1 MDNGLNEDLVFRYM
15 CGELSEDDRNRLEKD
30 YFASDEVF
38 DAVRAIEDDWID
50 QFVRGELSDDRRGRF
65 ERGFLPSADARHRI
79 AVARSLVRAA
89 GSAAF
94 PPSASAAAVS
104 PARPAVPRWL
114 PYAAVVG
121 AAAGGLWLY
130 RGSQPSTETAEGL
143 RPVPTLGLA
152 ARTPLPN
159 AGAAVPTGSPGAPTA
174 EPPSPRAVRLVLV
187 AAALRSPGDEHPVQV
202 PADADRLAIEAHL
215 PSETIHPA
223 CRAVLEAVAGQPLWK
238 QDGLR
243 IVRTPSGP
251 IVNVD
256 VPAEVLRP
264 GSFVLTLSADTGTKS
279 EELASYPLTLV
290 R

>member
-38 DAVRAIEDDWID
+38 DAVRAIEDDWIF
-50 QFVRGELSDDRRGRF
+50 QFVRGELPDDRRARF
-65 ERGFLPSADARHRI
+65 ERGFLPSADADHRI
-79 AVARSLVRAA
+79 AVARSLARAA
-89 GSAAF
+89 GNAAR
-94 PPSASAAAVS
+94 PRSS
-104 PARPAVPRWL
+104 PAAERPAAPRWL
-114 PYAAVVG
+114 PYAALVV
-121 AAAGGLWLY
+121 ASAGGVWLY
-130 RGSQPSTETAEGL
+130 RGAQPSTQTAEGL
-143 RPVPTLGLA
+143 RGSPLATPGLGE
-152 ARTPLPN
+152 RSPLPN
-159 AGAAVPTGSPGAPTA
+159 ATTAIPGGSPGAPTA
-174 EPPSPRAVRLVLV
+174 GPPSPHAVRLVLV
-187 AAALRSPGDEHPVQV
+187 AAALRSPGEEHPVQV

-223 CRAVLEAVAGQPLWK
+223 CRAVLETVAGQALWK
-238 QDGLR
+238 RDGVR